1 MRCHKCDEGV
11 LTIRPITSPE
21 VGWFVE
27 CNKCVYHARIPT
39 ADQMATAQPM
49 TAPTKIKWKIKWIP
63 QRESSYQGLSE
74 HPLDCSW
81 HKDWHACDCGLF
93 DNKEEEE

>member
-11 LTIRPITSPE
+11 LQITALTPPDE
-21 VGWFVE
+21 GWAIG
-27 CNKCVYHARIPT
+27 CNRCDYSSWIPT
-39 ADQMATAQPM
+39 ADQMVTAQPM

-93 DNKEEEE
+93 DNKEDEE